1 MRQDLNKTCRE
12 LAEEHYD
19 EVGEN
24 FHFQLEQHHEA
35 NNGWV
40 IDVPYSFGMGYFY
53 KDGDDVVVTELGN
66 GAPVEVRTAQTGA
79 DALLVAQHGQRNRA
93 GQVIL
98 RELGRRA
105 HVDHRVERQRQRF

>member
-1 MRQDLNKTCRE
+1 MRQDPNKTCRE

-53 KDGDDVVVTELGN
+53 KDGDDIVLYVTYVN
-66 GAPVEVRTAQTGA
+66 G
-79 DALLVAQHGQRNRA
+79 DMKSLLRYCLNLVIDKIEFRRNFKEK
-93 GQVIL
+93 V
-98 RELGRRA
+98 
-105 HVDHRVERQRQRF
+105 HRYDFDKFITRVG